1 MTWWS
6 WMILGAILLAA
17 ELLGVEAAFFLA
29 FIGVAAMA
37 VGLLELAGA
46 GLDAWVQWLVFAVL
60 AIILMVFFRKKLYTK
75 LRGDGVGYEVGPAG
89 ETVTIQEAMAPGQSG
104 RLSYRGTDWTVV
116 NDSDQDLSA
125 GETVRINRVDGL
137 KLNIVPVKE

>member
-60 AIILMVFFRKKLYTK
+60 AIILMVFFR
-75 LRGDGVGYEVGPAG
+75 
-89 ETVTIQEAMAPGQSG
+89 
-104 RLSYRGTDWTVV
+104 
-116 NDSDQDLSA
+116 
-125 GETVRINRVDGL
+125 
-137 KLNIVPVKE
+137 